1 MTPNYDAAATLAT
14 ETLIRYNV
22 TSTPVDPIKILKTT
36 PGVLVLSFAEAA
48 GQLGEERESI
58 IASFGDSMDAITS
71 IKEIGGKE
79 RYIVAF
85 NQRLPYFMVQ
95 RGLARELGH
104 IMMHHDGTRPEDVR
118 MAEAYCFA
126 HHLICPRP
134 LIHAIRQEIPLT
146 VEVLGSITGCY
157 ERCLA
162 RMRKEPGAHVAKELN
177 RELLVQFA
185 GYIRNFLD
193 FQKIL
198 SADDSS
204 ALADFGTYMD
214 GYEE

>member
-1 MTPNYDAAATLAT
+1 MTPNYDAAATKAT
-14 ETLIRYNV
+14 ETLIFNNV
-22 TSTPVDPIKILKTT
+22 SSTPVDPVKILKTT
-36 PGVLVLSFAEAA
+36 PGVLVLTFAEAA
-48 GQLGEERESI
+48 GQLGEERENI
-58 IASFGDSMDAITS
+58 IASFGDSQDAITS
-71 IKEIGGKE
+71 VKLIDEKP

-104 IMMHHDGTRPEDVR
+104 ILLGHDGTRPADVR

-126 HHLICPRP
+126 HHLLCPRP
-134 LIHAIRQEIPLT
+134 LIHAIQQEVPMT
-146 VEVLGSITGCY
+146 VEVLGCITGCY

-162 RMRKEPGAHVAKELN
+162 RMRKEPGARVPKELN
-177 RELLVQFA
+177 RELLKQFDA
-185 GYIRNFLD
+185 YIKNYLC

-198 SADDSS
+198 SADDTS

>member
-1 MTPNYDAAATLAT
+1 MTPDYDLSAIKAT
-14 ETLIRYNV
+14 ETLIKFNV
-22 TSTPVDPIKILKTT
+22 NSTPVDPIKILKNT

-58 IASFGDSMDAITS
+58 IASFGDSQDAVTS
-71 IKEIGGKE
+71 IKEINGKY

-85 NQRLPYFMVQ
+85 NQRLPYYMVQ

-104 IMMHHDGTRPEDVR
+104 IVLHHDGTKPTDVR

-126 HHLICPRP
+126 HHLLCPRP
-134 LIHAIRQEIPLT
+134 LVHAIMQEIPLT

-162 RMRKEPGAHVAKELN
+162 RMRKEPGAHVQKELN
-177 RELLVQFA
+177 REILVQFA
-185 GYIRNFLD
+185 EYIKNFLG

-198 SADDSS
+198 SADDTS
-204 ALADFGTYMD
+204 ALVDFGTYMD